1 MVKNSLCPSTKHWM
15 SLEPSI
21 SSTLIAMC
29 CILSR
34 YAGAVLDSVLESE
47 MGRAGRKEERRQGEK
62 GGRGGR
68 GRRER
73 GRGRRRRGEEKLG
86 ERIDTVFAVNHIMP
100 SP

>member
-1 MVKNSLCPSTKHWM
+1 VVKSSLCPSTKHWM

-47 MGRAGRKEERRQGEK
+47 AGEGQEEGGERVGREGREGEEGKRKGEEEK
-62 GGRGGR
+62 G
-68 GRRER
+68 
-73 GRGRRRRGEEKLG
+73 RGEIGRENRHCICC
-86 ERIDTVFAVNHIMP
+86 EPYHA
-100 SP
+100 

>member
-1 MVKNSLCPSTKHWM
+1 MVKSSLCPSTKHWM

-68 GRRER
+68 GRR
-73 GRGRRRRGEEKLG
+73 GEEKLG